1 MHKSLTPWRNA
12 RLAVFGIGIALV
24 LFIVAM
30 VLPFYSYTY
39 FFQGTSMTFADC
51 MKANK
56 QMVIPFVMIV
66 VALVLEAASLVMMI
80 LFPKNK
86 ICQHLNAGFSFA
98 SAFIF
103 IGILIISVCRLWV
116 IPYTFEYLAQQ
127 TLEAG
132 YLMYILFLLFNGVLT
147 CYMTAI
153 GGKVEEL
160 AQ

>member
-12 RLAVFGIGIALV
+12 RLAVFGIALV
-24 LFIVAM
+24 LAMFIVSM

-39 FFQGTSMTFADC
+39 FFQGKSMTFADC
-51 MKANK
+51 MIANT
-56 QMVIPFVMIV
+56 QMIIPFVALI
-66 VALVLEAASLVMMI
+66 VALILEAASLVMMI
-80 LFPKNK
+80 FFPKK
-86 ICQHLNAGFSFA
+86 KVCQSLNSAFA
-98 SAFIF
+98 FVSAFISIAIF
-103 IGILIISVCRLWV
+103 FVSICRLWV

-132 YLMYILFLLFNGVLT
+132 YVVYVLFLLFNGVLA

-160 AQ
+160 A